1 MKKGIAFFDLD
12 GTITKKDTLLE
23 FIKYSKG
30 IPAFYIGFIICSPYL
45 LAYKLK
51 IISNQ
56 KAKEIILSYFFKG
69 TNIKEFQ
76 YICDEFAAKKIPYL
90 IKPQALSEIENLK
103 KSNYKIVVVS
113 ASLEN
118 WIQKWANSL
127 NVEVIATRLIIYNEK
142 LSGKILGKNCY
153 GQEKANRI
161 KEKYSISE
169 YDEILAYGDSK
180 GDIEML
186 ELANKGFMKPF
197 K

>member
-30 IPAFYIGFIICSPYL
+30 ILAFYIGFIICSPYL

-76 YICDEFAAKKIPYL
+76 YICDEFSAKKIPYL

-103 KSNYKIVVVS
+103 KSNYKIVIVS